1 MNSADLEKLMDEL
14 WNKAKPSELM
24 YMGRDEYATYLRA
37 VEEEEKA
44 RRICSPAGLAEIF
57 PSLVKK

>member
-24 YMGRDEYATYLRA
+24 YIGRDEYATYLRA
-37 VEEEEKA
+37 VEEEE
-44 RRICSPAGLAEIF
+44 
-57 PSLVKK
+57 